1 MQTLGILSILNKQPV
16 FNDSLPMIAIVEDEP
31 ILREEM
37 AFQLRHLG
45 FAVEAFE
52 NAPQL
57 YRGLAVQRF
66 PAVVLDIGLDG
77 EDGLSIARYL
87 REHDK
92 DLGIVFVTARGL
104 RNDRL
109 TGLDIGADAYL
120 VKPIDIDELALI
132 LRRLTHRVINR
143 DAESAAP
150 STASKNVGA
159 DLWRLETDAGFVVTP
174 IGIRVRMSLNEF
186 QLLNLLFSRPGVVCT
201 HTELSNAL
209 GLLAEEHDKHRIEVI
224 ISRLRAKILRDTG
237 LQLPLRSYR
246 GQGYAFGGSQS
257 DE

>member
-1 MQTLGILSILNKQPV
+1 
-16 FNDSLPMIAIVEDEP
+16 MIAIVEDEP

-37 AFQLRHLG
+37 AFQLRHMG
-45 FAVEAFE
+45 FAVETFE

-120 VKPIDIDELALI
+120 VKPIDIDELSLI
-132 LRRLTHRVINR
+132 LRRLTRRAKNS
-143 DAESAAP
+143 DAESATP
-150 STASKNVGA
+150 SAATEKGA
-159 DLWRLETDAGFVVTP
+159 AELWRLETNSGFVVTP

-201 HTELSNAL
+201 HMELSNAL
-209 GLLAEEHDKHRIEVI
+209 GFLAEEHDKHRIEVI
-224 ISRLRAKILRDTG
+224 ISRLRAKILRNTG
-237 LQLPLRSYR
+237 LQLPLHSYR
-246 GQGYAFGGSQS
+246 SQGYAFGGLPS
-257 DE
+257 EE